1 MSIEQVLEV
10 VAAVI
15 RFGLSILSPA
25 QVQGLVDREVARK
38 ANELAEQ
45 LEKDLPG

>member
-15 RFGLSILSPA
+15 RFGLSILSPD
-25 QVQGLVDREVARK
+25 QVRGLVDREVARK
-38 ANELAEQ
+38 ANELAEK
-45 LEKDLPG
+45 LEKDLP